1 MNLYGQSQFYV
12 FANPV
17 VSSDNTSVIYDGYSR
32 ITDGAGEFTYTLAN
46 GIAYVVTSSMG
57 STSDSIADCLDSTL
71 LPPFNDIIS
80 ALNNATAVS
89 NGIVGND
96 TITCASGIKFQVT
109 LSDATFVICSSGS
122 NDFTAYESDMDITVD
137 YLNSPVTITPPSLN
151 SDVALSC
158 ETVIKPI
165 SVSETA
171 LVILTG
177 QVILPQKKKR
187 ENSELLRF
195 IARNGMSSVIVF
207 EPTF

>member
-17 VSSDNTSVIYDGYSR
+17 VSSDNTSVIYDGYAR
-32 ITDGAGEFTYTLAN
+32 LTDGTGEYTYILAN
-46 GIAYVVTSSMG
+46 GIAYVVTSTVG

-89 NGIVGND
+89 NAVVGND
-96 TITCASGIKFQVT
+96 TITCASGIMFQVT

-122 NDFTAYESDMDITVD
+122 NGFTAYGSDMDITVD

-151 SDVALSC
+151 PDVALSC
-158 ETVIKPI
+158 ETVITPI
-165 SVSETA
+165 SVSDTA
-171 LVILTG
+171 LALLTG
-177 QVILPQKKKR
+177 QEIPLSK
-187 ENSELLRF
+187 
-195 IARNGMSSVIVF
+195 
-207 EPTF
+207 